1 MIILPRTMC
10 IMASYS
16 STNDTKDEKKSFFED
31 HGQYY
36 LRWATYFV
44 QMKDA
49 IGICGLLNIQ
59 NCIGALK
66 MLLYGMFVH
75 VIDEYFKID
84 QNITIL
90 EAMKHLSSLLQ
101 VLGLVLSHIT

>member
-16 STNDTKDEKKSFFED
+16 SMNDTKDEKKVVFED

-49 IGICGLLNIQ
+49 IRICGLLNIQ
-59 NCIGALK
+59 NCIGVLK

-75 VIDEYFKID
+75 AIDEYCKMD

-90 EAMKHLSSLLQ
+90 EAMKHFSSCYKY
-101 VLGLVLSHIT
+101 